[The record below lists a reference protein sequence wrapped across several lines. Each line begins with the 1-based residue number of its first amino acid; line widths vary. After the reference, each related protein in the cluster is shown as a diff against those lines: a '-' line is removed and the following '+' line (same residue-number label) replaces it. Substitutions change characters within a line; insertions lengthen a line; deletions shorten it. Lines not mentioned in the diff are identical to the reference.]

1 MRILCDVDGV
11 FADFLGHTIF
21 YLGDKAPGEEEFT
34 SWNLLDHLS
43 KEEAE
48 FCNALWRLP
57 SWCKDI
63 PLLPGA
69 QVAHKELAAL
79 GKVLWVTAPVR
90 NSRYWHLERI
100 SWLEAHF
107 GVDEDDVVF
116 THDKSHVWGDVIID
130 DRLENVEGWA
140 KAHPAGLPILWDRP
154 YNRSRTPEG
163 IHRVKTWEEVLC
175 LVTQFKAGLED
186 SAPPEEVTVTVRR
199 EDQDLTVL
207 LRSQKEGSWEVVEAL
222 DEQGVGVPLSL
233 LEIAAASWAAQ
244 QGYNEVGF

>member
-11 FADFLGHTIF
+11 FADFLGHTISL
-21 YLGDKAPGEEEFT
+21 LGGISPPEESFT

-43 KEEAE
+43 EQDTE
-48 FCNALWRLP
+48 FCNIAWRQP
-57 SWCKDI
+57 GWCLGI

-69 QVAHKELAAL
+69 QVAHQELARL
-79 GKVLWVTAPVR
+79 GKVLWVTAPLR
-90 NSRYWHLERI
+90 NSRHWHFERV
-100 SWLEAHF
+100 SWLVSYF

-163 IHRVKTWEEVLC
+163 IYRVKTWEEVLL
-175 LVTQFKAGLED
+175 LVRAKAKLD
-186 SAPPEEVTVTVRR
+186 SPEEVTVTVRR

-207 LRSQKEGSWEVVEAL
+207 LRFSQEGGSWEVVEAL
-222 DEQGVGVPLSL
+222 DEQGAGVLLSSA
-233 LEIAAASWAAQ
+233 EIAAASLAAQ
-244 QGYNEVGF
+244 QGYNEGGS